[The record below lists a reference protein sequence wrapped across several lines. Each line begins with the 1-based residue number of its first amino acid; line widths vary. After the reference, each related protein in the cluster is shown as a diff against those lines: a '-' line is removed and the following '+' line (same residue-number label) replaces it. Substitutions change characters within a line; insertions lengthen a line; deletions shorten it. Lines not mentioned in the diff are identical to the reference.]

1 AGVGFCKLVT
11 AGLTCFLPFFIA
23 VGIVAITPSRPAEH
37 PPPSIYQPPDALFGM
52 SPPGVP
58 NVGRDRRRQTCPR
71 NGFGRSPSTGTLIA
85 WEDPPYGSGDTMPT
99 GAVHGSAP
107 LANGRVLVGPLHSA
121 GIGLGPRAVADA
133 GGSVG
138 TNGPGGSPH
147 SVGRLSERPGMLC
160 GSASATG
167 ATADSA
173 CCLAKAFASSLAR
186 A

>member
-1 AGVGFCKLVT
+1 MPCSACRLQGSQTSGGIGAGRRAPGMVLDG
-11 AGLTCFLPFFIA
+11 
-23 VGIVAITPSRPAEH
+23 RH
-37 PPPSIYQPPDALFGM
+37 P
-52 SPPGVP
+52 
-58 NVGRDRRRQTCPR
+58 
-71 NGFGRSPSTGTLIA
+71 TGTLIV
-85 WEDPPYGSGDTMPT
+85 WDDPPYGSGDTMPT